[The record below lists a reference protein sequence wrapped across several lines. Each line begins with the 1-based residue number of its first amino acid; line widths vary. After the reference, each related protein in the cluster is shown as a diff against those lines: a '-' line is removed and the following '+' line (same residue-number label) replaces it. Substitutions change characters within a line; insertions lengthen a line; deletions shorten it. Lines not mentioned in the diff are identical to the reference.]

1 MQSLQKSSSHL
12 FTFSTI
18 IVHDEPSVLP
28 VQTEKLEEVTV
39 SPSLQNRFI
48 STPVLSIVNEV
59 ITTSLPEK
67 QQTIQSTENV
77 IFQQNVEKSSIVPS
91 IQSTENVIFK
101 QNVEKSSIVPSTQS
115 PHVTFVP
122 FSSQL
127 LLNASF
133 ADFSTTLSWDS
144 LSSLYHDMTS
154 GNTRIRK
161 GRSNPVFMKMPY
173 KWEYAEIF
181 TYSPILHSVTFLR
194 NDSQAYDYNKG
205 SIISFFINSNS

>member
-28 VQTEKLEEVTV
+28 VQTEKLEEETV

-48 STPVLSIVNEV
+48 STPVISIVNEV

-77 IFQQNVEKSSIVPS
+77 IYQ
-91 IQSTENVIFK
+91 

>member
-1 MQSLQKSSSHL
+1 MQSLQKPFSHP
-12 FTFSTI
+12 FSFSTI
-18 IVHDEPSVLP
+18 IISDESSVLP
-28 VQTEKLEEVTV
+28 VQTEKIKEEIV

-48 STPVLSIVNEV
+48 STPVPSIVNDV
-59 ITTSLPEK
+59 VTTILHEK
-67 QQTIQSTENV
+67 QQTIQSTEKV
-77 IFQQNVEKSSIVPS
+77 IVE
-91 IQSTENVIFK
+91 

-115 PHVTFVP
+115 PHISYVP

-144 LSSLYHDMTS
+144 LSSLYHDMNN

-161 GRSNPVFMKMPY
+161 GRSNSVFMKMPY
-173 KWEYAEIF
+173 KWEYGETF
-181 TYSPILHSVTFLR
+181 LYSPIIHSIVFLR

-205 SIISFFINSNS
+205 IIISFFINSIS